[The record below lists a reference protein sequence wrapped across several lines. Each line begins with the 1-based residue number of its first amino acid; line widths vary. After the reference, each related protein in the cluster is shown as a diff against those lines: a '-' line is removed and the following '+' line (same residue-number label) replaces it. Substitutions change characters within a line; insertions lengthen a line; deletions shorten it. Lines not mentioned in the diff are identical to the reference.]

1 MEPASGPSPSSPNL
15 PHELRRVPLRTI
27 APTTSLLL
35 LFFSVW
41 LALNR
46 QWGWALCS
54 AAVATPAVIACTLI
68 YRRAPKMGAAGLL
81 LCIAHITGC
90 LLAAGLLG
98 RSALPWS
105 YLALMANF
113 FLVRQS
119 IATPANLLLVAGLI
133 AMPPL
138 LRGPP
143 PDLQALVVI
152 ILIFGFGYRFSR
164 RLQGDHTRL
173 ELLASLDALTGLP
186 NRRAL
191 EKALQQQING
201 ARENRFRQAL
211 VVLDIDHF
219 KEVNDR
225 HGHAAG
231 DAALSDLAAILHA
244 ELRDNDKVFRFGGE
258 EFVILAETGSREALA
273 GFSERIRNAVFQA
286 LNGPDGRITISL
298 GAAMY
303 GGEQHWQ
310 DWFSRADAAL
320 YRAKSEGR
328 NSFAIA
334 DDLP

>member
-1 MEPASGPSPSSPNL
+1 MEPLGGPPTSPPL
-15 PHELRRVPLRTI
+15 PHELRRMPLRTI
-27 APTTSLLL
+27 APVTSLLL

-41 LALNR
+41 LAFNR
-46 QWGWALCS
+46 HWGWALGS
-54 AAVATPAVIACTLI
+54 AAAVPAVIACALI
-68 YRRAPKMGAAGLL
+68 YRPAPRMGAAGLL
-81 LCIAHITGC
+81 LCIAHIAGC
-90 LLAAGLLG
+90 LIAAWLLG
-98 RSALPWS
+98 TKALPWS

-119 IATPANLLLVAGLI
+119 LATPANALLVAGLI
-133 AMPPL
+133 AMPQL

-143 PDLQALVVI
+143 PDLQALAVI
-152 ILIFGFGYRFSR
+152 TLIFGFGYRFSR

-173 ELLASLDALTGLP
+173 EQLASLDALTGIP

-191 EKALQQQING
+191 ERALQQQING
-201 ARENRFRQAL
+201 ARESRFRQAL

-219 KEVNDR
+219 KEVNDC

-231 DAALSDLAAILHA
+231 DAALSDLAGILRA

-273 GFSERIRNAVFQA
+273 CFCERIRNAVFQA
-286 LNGPDGRITISL
+286 LNGPGGRITISL
-298 GAAMY
+298 GGAMY

-320 YRAKSEGR
+320 YRAKGEGR

>member
-1 MEPASGPSPSSPNL
+1 M
-15 PHELRRVPLRTI
+15 PLRTI
-27 APTTSLLL
+27 APVTSLLL
-35 LFFSVW
+35 LFFSAW
-41 LALNR
+41 LVSSH
-46 QWGWALCS
+46 QWGWALGS
-54 AAVATPAVIACTLI
+54 AAAAAPAFIACLLI
-68 YRRAPKMGAAGLL
+68 YKPSPRMEAAGLL
-81 LCIAHITGC
+81 LCIAHIAGC
-90 LLAAGLLG
+90 LLAAWLSGTK
-98 RSALPWS
+98 ALPWS

-119 IATPANLLLVAGLI
+119 IATLANTLLFVGLL
-133 AMPPL
+133 AMPQL

-143 PDLQALVVI
+143 PDLQALAVI

-164 RLQGDHTRL
+164 RLQGDHNRL
-173 ELLASLDALTGLP
+173 AQLASLDALTGIP

-191 EKALQQQING
+191 ERTLQQQING
-201 ARENRFRQAL
+201 ARESRFRQAL

-231 DAALSDLAAILHA
+231 DAALSDLAGILRA

-273 GFSERIRNAVFQA
+273 GFCERIRNAVFQA
-286 LNGPDGRITISL
+286 LNGPGGRITISL
-298 GAAMY
+298 GGAMY

-320 YRAKSEGR
+320 YRAKGEGR

-334 DDLP
+334 DDLL